1 MVSQSTN
8 EDVGDD
14 INMILSCTSLSFVLI
29 QVYVVQTCKHL
40 TLTEVY
46 VWQIVTS
53 VGISYELQK
62 KERVVEGEFLPYT

>member
-1 MVSQSTN
+1 M
-8 EDVGDD
+8 
-14 INMILSCTSLSFVLI
+14 SFVLI
-29 QVYVVQTCKHL
+29 QVYVVPMCKHL
-40 TLTEVY
+40 TLTDVY